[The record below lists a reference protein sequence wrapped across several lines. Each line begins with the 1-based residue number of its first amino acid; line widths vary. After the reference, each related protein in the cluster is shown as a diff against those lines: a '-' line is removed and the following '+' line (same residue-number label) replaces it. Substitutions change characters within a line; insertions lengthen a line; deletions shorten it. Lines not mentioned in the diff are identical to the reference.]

1 MKIPFRNFTTVY
13 VVSGVLA
20 LVAGLF
26 LVRFLG
32 FALLFFFLAYGCSR
46 QYVEFT
52 ADKVILC
59 MSRFVL
65 IEIPKRKITG
75 IRIEKRNIKLVVRTT
90 GDKTK
95 KYTVAFA
102 NFSAENKEILRSCFQ
117 QLQNEQAGVSNR

>member
-1 MKIPFRNFTTVY
+1 MIIPFRNLTTVY

-20 LVAGLF
+20 LLAGLF

-59 MSRFVL
+59 MSRFVR

-75 IRIEKRNIKLVVRTT
+75 IHIEKRNIKLIVRTT

-95 KYTVAFA
+95 KYTVAFG
-102 NFSAENKEILRSCFQ
+102 NFSAENKEILKNCFQ
-117 QLQNEQAGVSNR
+117 QLQDELESIPR